1 MAIDEEPEAGMY
13 HSKATRSVAIH
24 HTPGK
29 PCIPMSNSFR
39 GAHCAAS
46 PVSTLVCFGFG
57 RQTPWPRYGSVSPYI
72 RMTLRAM
79 VFPTVQNSR
88 IWNLTRPKH
97 GNTKAPQFH
106 IRSTGF
112 PHFSPY
118 FNHTVRLILTP
129 STASLTVLSRSW
141 QQLM

>member
-88 IWNLTRPKH
+88 IWNLTRPNGTETQKH
-97 GNTKAPQFH
+97 HSSTYVPRGFH
-106 IRSTGF
+106 TF
-112 PHFSPY
+112 L
-118 FNHTVRLILTP
+118 HTLTTP
-129 STASLTVLSRSW
+129 SGLYSLPA
-141 QQLM
+141 QPH